1 MNQPYKHPASNQA
14 LRIGSWYAEYIERTI
29 NERVAAGHW
38 SEEFVNSA
46 SLGDLFH
53 ANDGD

>member
-53 ANDGD
+53 GNDGD